1 MELKMENRL
10 CLNKKPKYELPDKN
24 ILIKSYKRN
33 YSKIDFE
40 PNLCLVQWGRNLGE
54 ECKKETHLKELWIK
68 TDNINL
74 INFIK
79 SYNFRSLRNNA
90 PNYELAITDF
100 KKIILEEFYKIK

>member
-1 MELKMENRL
+1 MENRL
-10 CLNKKPKYELPDKN
+10 CLNKKPTYELPDKN

-54 ECKKETHLKELWIK
+54 ECKKESHLKELWIK
-68 TDNINL
+68 SDNIDL

-90 PNYELAITDF
+90 PNYELAISDL
-100 KKIILEEFYKIK
+100 KKIILEEFYGVKYGE